1 MKEGMRAVLRIVRD
15 TAFRLGG
22 YWMRA
27 IIGIMKKAAI
37 LYDFDKTLCTKD
49 MQEYSLIP
57 SLGYESAGDF
67 WNEVNELTTRN
78 EMDGISAYLYMLH
91 KKMKENRIP
100 LTKESF
106 RHAGEAVELYP
117 GVMDW
122 FDRVN
127 EYGMRAGLHVEHFI
141 ISSGMAEIIEG
152 TPIKDEFE
160 RIYACRYYYDKKTGT
175 ALWPAQIVNY
185 TTKTQYIF
193 RVNKYV
199 LDVADDK
206 KLNEY
211 VDQKDRPVP
220 FSRMVY
226 VGDGLTDVPCMR
238 LVKEYGGRSIAV
250 YSDKDHKSNAERL
263 MRDGRVNFMCNAD
276 YSEGSD
282 MEKLMFQILDH
293 MKADE
298 ALKELE
304 GLR

>member
-1 MKEGMRAVLRIVRD
+1 
-15 TAFRLGG
+15 
-22 YWMRA
+22 MRA
-27 IIGIMKKAAI
+27 IIGAMKKAAI

-57 SLGYESAGDF
+57 SLGYDSPKEF
-67 WNEVNELTTRN
+67 WTEVGEISTRN
-78 EMDGISAYLYMLH
+78 KMDGISAYLYLLQ
-91 KKMKENRIP
+91 KKLKEQGSP
-100 LTKESF
+100 LTKDSF
-106 RHAGEAVELYP
+106 RHAGENVVLYP
-117 GVMDW
+117 GVKDW

-127 EYGMRAGLHVEHFI
+127 DYGMRAGFHVEHYI
-141 ISSGMAEIIEG
+141 ISSGMTEIIEG
-152 TPIKDEFE
+152 TPIRDEFE
-160 RIYACRYYYDKKTGT
+160 RIYACRYYYDRNSGE
-175 ALWPAQIVNY
+175 AVWPAQIVNY

-193 RVNKYV
+193 RVNKQV
-199 LDVADDK
+199 LDVSEDRA
-206 KLNEY
+206 LNEY
-211 VDQKDRPVP
+211 VDPDARPVP

-238 LVKEYGGRSIAV
+238 LVKEYGGKSIAV
-250 YSDKDHKSNAERL
+250 YADDHHKSAADQL
-263 MRDGRVNFMCNAD
+263 MKDGRVNFMCTAD